1 MNAQQTALYL
11 QLQHQEITTELDDA
25 RAKRDGAANPKAAI
39 MFSNMV
45 EYLERQLADTQA
57 QIDAL
62 GVEVETVEAA
72 DEALVEAIIEDA
84 HNGMVIV
91 PGLKAVALRRVLTA
105 HFGAPA
111 QGARSTGPGVRTTY
125 HALKL
130 PDGGSLRIT
139 YTPQGATAL
148 VY

>member
-25 RAKRDGAANPKAAI
+25 RAKRDGAANPKAVI

-45 EYLERQLADTQA
+45 EYLERQLVDTQA

-62 GVEVETVEAA
+62 GVEVETIADA
-72 DEALVEAIIEDA
+72 DEVLVEAIIEDA
-84 HNGMVIV
+84 KTGMVIV

-105 HFGAPA
+105 HFGAPSK
-111 QGARSTGPGVRTTY
+111 GMRSTGPGVRTTY
-125 HALKL
+125 HALTL